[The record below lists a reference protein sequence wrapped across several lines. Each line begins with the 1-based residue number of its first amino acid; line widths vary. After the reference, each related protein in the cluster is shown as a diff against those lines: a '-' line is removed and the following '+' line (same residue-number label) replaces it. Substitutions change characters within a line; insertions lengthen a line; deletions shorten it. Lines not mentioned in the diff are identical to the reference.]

1 MSQAHARIDRGGNDV
16 RKAGPG
22 DMVMDQKK
30 RFTASPMTLAGNQVI
45 PAVAILSGIIVRTG
59 PGAGYADAWDSADNI
74 LAACPDLNQG
84 DSFEFLFDNTG
95 TAFANTSTAGAGIT
109 LVSGSVTASL
119 CKRFL
124 LTVLAAGRSNIQAG
138 ITTNGS
144 AVVSFFNAA
153 TGFPSQGQANTL
165 VAKNIQPGML
175 VTGTGIPASTTV
187 VAVNASAGTIT
198 LSANATAT
206 SAPTTALTFTP
217 NIEIRG
223 LYQAAA

>member
-30 RFTASPMTLAGNQVI
+30 LSAVVTVGNGVI
-45 PAVAILSGIIVRTG
+45 AAVNILSGIINRTG
-59 PGAGYADAWDSADNI
+59 PTGAYADVFDSADNI

-84 DSFEFLFDNTG
+84 DAFEFLFLNG
-95 TAFANTSTAGAGIT
+95 VAFANTPTAGAGIA
-109 LVSGSVTASL
+109 LVNGGVTASL
-119 CKRFL
+119 VKRFM
-124 LTVLAAGRSNIQAG
+124 LTVLAAGRSSIQQG

-144 AVVSFFNAA
+144 AIVSFFNSS

-165 VAKNIQPGML
+165 VAKQITPGML
-175 VTGTGIPASTTV
+175 VSGTGIPGGATV
-187 VAVNASAGTIT
+187 LSVNSANGTIT

-206 SAPTTALTFTP
+206 STPVTALTFTP
-217 NIEIRG
+217 SIEIRG